1 MLCNGAKPLH
11 PKKKFPLRQK
21 LKPTGSKFQ
30 RYLELLFADVMAL
43 SFNDFVSFDRVH
55 LLKEEE
61 FSYTHISIFNNFFR
75 TLRNCWSGF
84 SWILPKEDSK
94 TFMYL
99 ARAVPSVHTFCS
111 TYVLPIPSCLSLNSG
126 GRHRLHKAQE
136 KILTGLDYG
145 CSPNLFL

>member
-1 MLCNGAKPLH
+1 MILFSLIEYICSKRKGFH
-11 PKKKFPLRQK
+11 IHTFP
-21 LKPTGSKFQ
+21 F
-30 RYLELLFADVMAL
+30 
-43 SFNDFVSFDRVH
+43 
-55 LLKEEE
+55 
-61 FSYTHISIFNNFFR
+61 FNNFFR

-84 SWILPKEDSK
+84 LWILPKEDSK

-99 ARAVPSVHTFCS
+99 ARAVPSVHAFCS
-111 TYVLPIPSCLSLNSG
+111 TYVLPIPSFLSLNSG